1 MTIEHEKH
9 VFSSFISRD
18 TTFKL
23 MTRLWKRAMRDL
35 GPQEERIVSNVVVIG
50 MIIISSQL
58 IYIYLMYAH
67 LSYTTHT

>member
-35 GPQEERIVSNVVVIG
+35 GSQEECIVSKVVMRIVELV
-50 MIIISSQL
+50 L
-58 IYIYLMYAH
+58 
-67 LSYTTHT
+67 